1 MKAEERTISFKV
13 IGAALNIHDFIIWE
27 FVRRYGYDKG
37 ITKDRKGRG
46 VVQWQKANLWID
58 KLAQYLKFQEYS
70 YKQEINKGQYTY
82 ISRERFQR
90 EKESEQDVRR
100 EYGVNDK
107 GQVTRATIFADGTK
121 QMWHWGTLE
130 CAWQLTK

>member
-1 MKAEERTISFKV
+1 M
-13 IGAALNIHDFIIWE
+13 
-27 FVRRYGYDKG
+27 
-37 ITKDRKGRG
+37 KGRG
-46 VVQWQKANLWID
+46 SVQWQKANLWID

-107 GQVTRATIFADGTK
+107 GQVIRATIFADGTK
-121 QMWHWGTLE
+121 QMWHWGALE
-130 CAWQLTK
+130 YAWQLTK

>member
-27 FVRRYGYDKG
+27 FVRRYGYDEG

-46 VVQWQKANLWID
+46 VVQWRKANLWID

-82 ISRERFQR
+82 ISRERFRR

-107 GQVTRATIFADGTK
+107 GQVIRAIIFADGTK

>member
-1 MKAEERTISFKV
+1 MEKEREISFKI
-13 IGAALNIHDFIIWE
+13 IGEALNIHQFIIWE

-46 VVQWQKANLWID
+46 VVQWHKANLWID
-58 KLAQYLKFQEYS
+58 KLAKYLKFQEYS

-90 EKESEQDVRR
+90 EKESEQDVER

-107 GQVTRATIFADGTK
+107 AQVIRTTKFANGGVQVWVWNWLTY
-121 QMWHWGTLE
+121 T
-130 CAWQLTK
+130 WQLTK

>member
-27 FVRRYGYDKG
+27 FVRRYGYDVG
-37 ITKDRKGRG
+37 ISKDRKGRG

-107 GQVTRATIFADGTK
+107 GQVIRTTIFADGTK
-121 QMWHWGTLE
+121 QMWYWGWPE

>member
-1 MKAEERTISFKV
+1 MKAEEPTISFKV

-37 ITKDRKGRG
+37 ITKDRNGRG
-46 VVQWQKANLWID
+46 VAQWQKANLWID
-58 KLAQYLKFQEYS
+58 KLARYLRFQEYS
-70 YKQEINKGQYTY
+70 YKQKINKRQYTY
-82 ISRERFQR
+82 ISRERFQH
-90 EKESEQDVRR
+90 EKEGEQDVRR

-107 GQVTRATIFADGTK
+107 GQVIRTTIFADGTK

-130 CAWQLTK
+130 YAWQLTK